1 MSGYFQRLIAR
12 SMGAGSDVR
21 PLSPQPYTNL
31 AHEKSPAGNSALL
44 TVINVPR
51 SAGTAEVANPAAR
64 CRVSPAETTGVT
76 DTPDAADAANA
87 NDSSVSSVSIWRHTD
102 ASAVADGMS
111 GIRTAASSAAMDA
124 LSESI
129 SGIIPQNPPHAV
141 VNRKSPLAQHAAGHE
156 EAVARPDEQTAQ
168 RTTGEVTEATEAFH
182 LMPLQS
188 PSLAHNT
195 VSPPT
200 GAPFSS
206 SSPARAETVALSQA
220 HLSASRQYS
229 HHSAVS
235 ESPTIQVT
243 IGRVEIRAAVASA
256 SARKTPARSPAMNL
270 DDYLKQRNGERR

>member
-44 TVINVPR
+44 TVINTPR
-51 SAGTAEVANPAAR
+51 SADTAEVANPAAR
-64 CRVSPAETTGVT
+64 RRVSPAETTGVT

-87 NDSSVSSVSIWRHTD
+87 NDSSDSSVSIWRHTD

-168 RTTGEVTEATEAFH
+168 RTTGEATEATEAFH